1 MWACLAS
8 CLREL
13 SPPSLL
19 NPNPKFSPFSK
30 SQTQIKTLPSGYSQ
44 CPDSISFC
52 RWANEICTDDTEER
66 AIVLATMNT
75 MVGVMAAWLPLI
87 VWQQVDA
94 PQYHKGF
101 ITASCMGSVSF
112 ILIIVIKL
120 LQDKETSK

>member
-13 SPPSLL
+13 SPFPS
-19 NPNPKFSPFSK
+19 SK
-30 SQTQIKTLPSGYSQ
+30 PEPQPPPLSRFQTRTTPPSGHSQ
-44 CPDSISFC
+44 CPNSIPFC

-75 MVGVMAAWLPLI
+75 MVGVMATWLPLI

-101 ITASCMGSVSF
+101 ITATSMGGVSL
-112 ILIIVIKL
+112 ILIVVIKL

>member
-1 MWACLAS
+1 
-8 CLREL
+8 
-13 SPPSLL
+13 
-19 NPNPKFSPFSK
+19 
-30 SQTQIKTLPSGYSQ
+30 
-44 CPDSISFC
+44 
-52 RWANEICTDDTEER
+52 
-66 AIVLATMNT
+66 MNT